1 MRYEITVKGTLD
13 PGWSDW
19 FTGLSVIVEAGPD
32 GRPLTVLAGEIGDQA
47 ALRGILTQLWDLNL
61 TLVSLT
67 CIDAQEESD
76 EPDLYLT
83 PGR

>member
-19 FTGLSVIVEAGPD
+19 FTGMAITVGALGEEP
-32 GRPLTVLAGEIGDQA
+32 PLTVLAGDVGDQA
-47 ALRGILTQLWDLNL
+47 ALRGMLNKLWDLNL
-61 TLVSLT
+61 TLVSFT

-76 EPDLYLT
+76 DTDLHVT